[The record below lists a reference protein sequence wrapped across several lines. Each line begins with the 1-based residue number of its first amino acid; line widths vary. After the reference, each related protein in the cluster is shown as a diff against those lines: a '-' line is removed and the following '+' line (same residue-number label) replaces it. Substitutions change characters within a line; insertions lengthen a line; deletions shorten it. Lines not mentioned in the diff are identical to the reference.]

1 MTNWYY
7 FVAQNDDDQPI
18 VYDVAQLPL
27 RRAKDNADQI
37 LLEDSRLR
45 IVWMYIIDKSKGRP
59 DFHKAVYVTRRPF

>member
-7 FVAQNDDDQPI
+7 FVAQNDNDQPI
-18 VYDVAQLPL
+18 VYDVAQLAL

-45 IVWMYIIDKSKGRP
+45 IVWMYKIDTSTGRP
-59 DFHKAVYVTRRPF
+59 DFRKAVYVTRRPF